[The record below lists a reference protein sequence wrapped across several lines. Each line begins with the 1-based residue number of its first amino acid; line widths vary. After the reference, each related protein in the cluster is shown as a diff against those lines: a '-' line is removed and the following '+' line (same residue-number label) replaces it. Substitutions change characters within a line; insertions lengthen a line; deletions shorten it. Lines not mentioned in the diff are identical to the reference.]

1 MASLPVG
8 QGRWLN
14 SKRHNR
20 GNMSQYRPGK
30 AHKSIFAALLRA
42 RRQFGGKTVAI
53 VDADDRTFTYT
64 EIIRAA
70 FALGSVLRRSTRPGE
85 NVGILLPTGAGS
97 VIAFFALLAYGRVP
111 AMLNFTSGAKNLK
124 AAFKAAEVKTIIT
137 AHRFISLAKLEKLE
151 EQLKKEVD
159 ILYLE
164 DVREQI
170 GPFDKIA
177 GALGPVLPF
186 IFRAHPGHDQPGV
199 VLFTSGTE
207 GNPKGVVLSHK
218 NVVANVEQIRAHV
231 QLRTSDVV
239 FNPLPTFHCFGLTG
253 GALLPLFSGM
263 KAALYPSPLHVKIIP
278 ERIRKTGATILFA
291 TDTFLSRYARA
302 GNQGDLDSLRF
313 AVCGAE
319 RVRDETRA
327 AVNKKYGLQVLE
339 GYGVTEAAPVIA
351 VNYPEDN
358 RPGTVGQM
366 MPGMESRLEPVPGI
380 EKGGRLFVR
389 GPNVMQGYLTANNP
403 GVIEPLPDGWHDTGD
418 IVEID
423 EEGYVAIR
431 GRAKRFAKI
440 AGEMVSLAVVENC
453 ATAIW
458 PDNQHV
464 AITRP
469 DAKKG
474 ELIILISDFADAD
487 RSTLMT
493 WAQSHGVPEL
503 AVPRKIVFV
512 PTIPVL
518 GSGKVDFVSAAK
530 MLEDKALT

>member
-1 MASLPVG
+1 
-8 QGRWLN
+8 
-14 SKRHNR
+14 
-20 GNMSQYRPGK
+20 MSQYRPGK
-30 AHKSIFAALLRA
+30 ARKSIFAALLRA
-42 RRQFGGKTVAI
+42 RCQFGGKTVAI

-64 EIIRAA
+64 QIIRTA
-70 FALGSVLRRSTRPGE
+70 FALGSVLRRNTKAGE

-97 VIAFFALLAYGRVP
+97 VIAFFALLVYGRVP
-111 AMLNFTSGAKNLK
+111 AMLNFTAGSRNLK
-124 AAFKAAEVKTIIT
+124 AAFNVAEVKTIIT

-151 EQLKKEVD
+151 ESLKPDVD

-170 GPFDKIA
+170 GFVDKVA

-186 IFRAHPGHDQPGV
+186 LFRAHPSPDAPGV
-199 VLFTSGTE
+199 ILFTSGTE
-207 GNPKGVVLSHK
+207 GDPKGVVLSHS
-218 NVVANVEQIRAHV
+218 NVIANVEQIRAHID
-231 QLRTSDVV
+231 LRTTDVV

-263 KAALYPSPLHVKIIP
+263 KASLYPSPLHVKIIP
-278 ERIRKTGATILFA
+278 ERVRTSGATVLFA

-302 GNQGDLDSLRF
+302 GNQGDLDGLRF

-327 AVNKKYGLQVLE
+327 AVKKKYGLQVLE

-351 VNYPEDN
+351 VNTPEN
-358 RPGTVGQM
+358 NHPGTVGRM
-366 MPGMESRLEPVPGI
+366 MPDMEARLDPVPGI

-389 GPNVMQGYLTANNP
+389 GPNVMQGYLTPENIGEVISLP
-403 GVIEPLPDGWHDTGD
+403 GGWHDTGD

-423 EEGYVAIR
+423 DEGYVAIR

-458 PDNQHV
+458 PENQHV
-464 AITRP
+464 AIARP
-469 DAKKG
+469 DDKKG
-474 ELIILISDFADAD
+474 EQIILISDYADAD
-487 RSTLMT
+487 RATLLT

-530 MLEDKALT
+530 LLENA

>member
-1 MASLPVG
+1 
-8 QGRWLN
+8 
-14 SKRHNR
+14 
-20 GNMSQYRPGK
+20 MSRYHPRK
-30 AHKSIFAALLRA
+30 ARKSIFAALVRA

-53 VDADDRTFTYT
+53 VDADDRAFTYT

-70 FALGSVLRRSTRPGE
+70 FALGSVLRRNTKAGE

-111 AMLNFTSGAKNLK
+111 AMLNFTAGPRNLG
-124 AAFKAAEVKTIIT
+124 AAFDVADVKTIIT
-137 AHRFISLAKLEKLE
+137 AHRFISIAKLEKLE
-151 EQLKKEVD
+151 ETLKSKVD

-170 GPFDKIA
+170 GFIDKVA
-177 GALGPVLPF
+177 GALGPIFPF
-186 IFRAHPGHDQPGV
+186 LFRAHPSPDTPGV
-199 VLFTSGTE
+199 ILFTSGTE
-207 GNPKGVVLSHK
+207 GDPKGVVLSHG
-218 NVVANVEQIRAHV
+218 NVVANVEQVRAHID
-231 QLRTSDVV
+231 LRTTDVV

-253 GALLPLFSGM
+253 GVLLPLFSGM

-278 ERIRKTGATILFA
+278 ERVRTTGATVLFA

-302 GNQGDLDSLRF
+302 GNQGDLDGLRF

-327 AVNKKYGLQVLE
+327 AVKKKYGLQVLE
-339 GYGVTEAAPVIA
+339 GYGVTEAAPVVA
-351 VNYPEDN
+351 VNSPEDN
-358 RPGTVGQM
+358 RPGTVGRM
-366 MPGMESRLEPVPGI
+366 MPGMETRLDPVPGI
-380 EKGGRLFVR
+380 NRGGRLFVR
-389 GPNVMQGYLTANNP
+389 GPNVMQGYLTS
-403 GVIEPLPDGWHDTGD
+403 GSMGEVTPLPDGWHDTGD

-423 EEGYVAIR
+423 DEGYVAIR

-458 PDNQHV
+458 PENQHV

-469 DAKKG
+469 DPKKG
-474 ELIILISDFADAD
+474 EQIILVSDNADAN
-487 RSTLMT
+487 RAEILS

-503 AVPRKIVFV
+503 AVPRKIVHV

-530 MLEDKALT
+530 MLDEA

>member
-1 MASLPVG
+1 M
-8 QGRWLN
+8 
-14 SKRHNR
+14 SK
-20 GNMSQYRPGK
+20 YRPGK
-30 AHKSIFAALLRA
+30 ARKSIFAAMLRA
-42 RRQFGGKTVAI
+42 RRQFGGKTIAI
-53 VDADDRTFTYT
+53 VDADDRTFSYT

-70 FALGSVLRRSTRPGE
+70 FALGSVLRRSTKAGE

-97 VIAFFALLAYGRVP
+97 IIAFFALLAYGRIP
-111 AMLNFTSGAKNLK
+111 AMLNFTAGPRNLK
-124 AAFKAAEVKTIIT
+124 SAFKVADVKTVIT

-151 EQLKKEVD
+151 EQLKQSATL
-159 ILYLE
+159 LYLE
-164 DVREQI
+164 DVKEEI
-170 GPFDKIA
+170 GFIDKIA
-177 GALGPVLPF
+177 GALGPILPYL
-186 IFRAHPGHDQPGV
+186 FRAHPSPDNPGV
-199 VLFTSGTE
+199 ILFTSGTE
-207 GNPKGVVLSHK
+207 GDPKGVVLSHA
-218 NVVANVEQIRAHV
+218 NVVANVEQIRAHID
-231 QLRTSDVV
+231 LRTTDVV

-278 ERIRKTGATILFA
+278 ERVRTTGATVLFA
-291 TDTFLSRYARA
+291 TDTFLSRYARS
-302 GNQGDLDSLRF
+302 GNQGDLDGLRF

-327 AVNKKYGLQVLE
+327 AVKKKYGLQVLE

-351 VNYPEDN
+351 VNTPEDN
-358 RPGTVGQM
+358 QPGTVGKM
-366 MPGMESRLEPVPGI
+366 MPGMESRLDPVPGI

-389 GPNVMQGYLTANNP
+389 GPNVMQGYLTPQNP
-403 GVIEPLPDGWHDTGD
+403 NVIEPLQDGWHDTGD

-458 PDNQHV
+458 PENQHV

-474 ELIILISDFADAD
+474 EQIILISDYADAD
-487 RSTLMT
+487 RATLMT

-518 GSGKVDFVSAAK
+518 GSGKVDFVAAAK
-530 MLEDKALT
+530 LLNENEAA

>member
-1 MASLPVG
+1 M
-8 QGRWLN
+8 
-14 SKRHNR
+14 SKFRISKTR
-20 GNMSQYRPGK
+20 
-30 AHKSIFAALLRA
+30 KSIFAALLRA
-42 RRQFGGKTVAI
+42 RRQFGGKTIAI
-53 VDADDRTFTYT
+53 VDADDRQLSYT
-64 EIIRAA
+64 EIVRAA
-70 FALGSVLRRSTRPGE
+70 FALGSVLKRSTKTGE
-85 NVGILLPTGAGS
+85 KVGILLPTGAGS
-97 VIAFFALLAYGRVP
+97 IIGFFALLAYGRVP
-111 AMLNFTSGAKNLK
+111 AMLNFTAGPRNLK
-124 AAFKAAEVKTIIT
+124 AAFKVAQIETIIT

-151 EQLKKEVD
+151 EQLKEEVK

-164 DVREQI
+164 DVREEI
-170 GPFDKIA
+170 GTLDKVA
-177 GALGPVLPF
+177 GALGPVFPF
-186 IFRAHPGHDQPGV
+186 LFRAFPSPDATGV

-207 GNPKGVVLSHK
+207 GDPKGVGLSHA
-218 NVVANVEQIRAHV
+218 NIIANVEQIRAHIN
-231 QLRTSDVV
+231 LRTTDVV

-278 ERIRKTGATILFA
+278 ERVRTTGATVLFA

-302 GNQGDLDSLRF
+302 GNQGDLDGLRF

-327 AVNKKYGLQVLE
+327 AVKKKFGLQVLE

-351 VNYPEDN
+351 VNTPEDN
-358 RPGTVGQM
+358 RPGTVGRM
-366 MPGMESRLEPVPGI
+366 MPDMESRLDPVPGI

-389 GPNVMQGYLTANNP
+389 GPNVMQGYIMPDNP
-403 GVIEPLPDGWHDTGD
+403 GEIIPLEDGWYDTGD

-423 EEGYVAIR
+423 ADGFVAIR

-458 PDNQHV
+458 PENQHV

-469 DAKKG
+469 DDKKG
-474 ELIILISDFADAD
+474 EQIILISDYADAD
-487 RSTLMT
+487 RATLLT

-503 AVPRKIVFV
+503 AVPKKIVFV

-518 GSGKVDFVSAAK
+518 GSGKVDFISAAK
-530 MLEDKALT
+530 LLDEKTA

>member
-1 MASLPVG
+1 
-8 QGRWLN
+8 
-14 SKRHNR
+14 
-20 GNMSQYRPGK
+20 MSTYRPSK
-30 AHKSIFAALLRA
+30 SRKSIFAALLRA

-70 FALGSVLRRSTRPGE
+70 FALGSVLRRYTKAGE
-85 NVGILLPTGAGS
+85 KVGILLPTGAGS
-97 VIAFFALLAYGRVP
+97 IIAFFALLAYGRIP
-111 AMLNFTSGAKNLK
+111 AMLNFTSGPRNLK
-124 AAFKAAEVKTIIT
+124 AAFGVAEIATIIT

-151 EQLKKEVD
+151 ETLKKDVK

-164 DVREQI
+164 DVREEI
-170 GPFDKIA
+170 GLIDKIA
-177 GALGPVLPF
+177 GAAGPILPF
-186 IFRAHPGHDQPGV
+186 LFRARPSPDAPGV
-199 VLFTSGTE
+199 ILFTSGTE
-207 GNPKGVVLSHK
+207 GDPKGVVLSHS
-218 NVVANVEQIRAHV
+218 NVVANVEQIRAHID
-231 QLRTSDVV
+231 LRTTDVV

-278 ERIRKTGATILFA
+278 ERVRTTGATVLFA
-291 TDTFLSRYARA
+291 TDTFLSRYSRA
-302 GNQGDLDSLRF
+302 GNQGDLDGLRF

-327 AVNKKYGLQVLE
+327 AVKKKFGLQVLE
-339 GYGVTEAAPVIA
+339 GYGVTEASPVIA
-351 VNYPEDN
+351 VNTPEDN
-358 RPGTVGQM
+358 RPGTVGRL
-366 MPGMESRLEPVPGI
+366 MPDMESRLDPVPGI

-389 GPNVMQGYLTANNP
+389 GPNIMQGYIKPEHP
-403 GVIEPLPDGWHDTGD
+403 GKIVPLEDGWYDTGD

-423 EEGYVAIR
+423 EDGYVAIR

-458 PDNQHV
+458 PENQHV

-469 DAKKG
+469 DPSRG
-474 ELIILISDFADAD
+474 EQIVLISDYADAD
-487 RSTLMT
+487 RATLLT

-503 AVPRKIVFV
+503 AVPKKIVFV

-530 MLEDKALT
+530 LLDKDTVA